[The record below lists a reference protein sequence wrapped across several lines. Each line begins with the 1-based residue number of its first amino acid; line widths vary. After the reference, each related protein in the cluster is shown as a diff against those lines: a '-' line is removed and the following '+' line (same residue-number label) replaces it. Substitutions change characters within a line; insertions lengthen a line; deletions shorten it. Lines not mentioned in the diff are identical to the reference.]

1 MELIVLNIGLELK
14 VLTPEVFT
22 MMVIMALV
30 TTFMTGPALDLI
42 NYLFKSKVVPDA
54 EEITNQSK
62 YRILFSFGN
71 NEKGKSLLRLANSL
85 TKKKVT
91 LLLQRCTFLVMNCTL

>member
-85 TKKKVT
+85 TKKVT
-91 LLLQRCTFLVMNCTL
+91 LLLQRCTFS

>member
-30 TTFMTGPALDLI
+30 TTLMTGPALDLI
-42 NYLFKSKVVPDA
+42 NYYLKA
-54 EEITNQSK
+54 
-62 YRILFSFGN
+62 
-71 NEKGKSLLRLANSL
+71 RLCL
-85 TKKKVT
+85 MPKK
-91 LLLQRCTFLVMNCTL
+91 

>member
-42 NYLFKSKVVPDA
+42 NYLFKQGCA
-54 EEITNQSK
+54 
-62 YRILFSFGN
+62 
-71 NEKGKSLLRLANSL
+71 
-85 TKKKVT
+85 
-91 LLLQRCTFLVMNCTL
+91 

>member
-42 NYLFKSKVVPDA
+42 IKQGCCA
-54 EEITNQSK
+54 
-62 YRILFSFGN
+62 
-71 NEKGKSLLRLANSL
+71 
-85 TKKKVT
+85 
-91 LLLQRCTFLVMNCTL
+91 